1 MQSLAMERNGRTAQ
15 KSETTFVIK
24 TSILRNV
31 GLMEETANPMSVSA
45 PQITT
50 IVSYQTT
57 FAVPGTKTVI
67 VMQVLITQSVA
78 LTEEIVGLQVATQNF
93 VMPL

>member
-1 MQSLAMERNGRTAQ
+1 
-15 KSETTFVIK
+15 
-24 TSILRNV
+24 
-31 GLMEETANPMSVSA
+31 MEETANPMSVSA

-78 LTEEIVGLQVATQNF
+78 LTEEIVGLQAATQNF